1 MSDNRHSVNLE
12 VPAGRARGLARTS
25 SVQAS
30 TRLCTRAH
38 PRARVH
44 VPHARMHI
52 DEQACMCLVHA
63 CISTSTRAC
72 ASCTHAR
79 RRARMHVP
87 RARMHVDEQA
97 CMCLVHACISAST
110 CSCASCTHAQRRARM
125 HVPRARMHNG
135 MHACK
140 DTCTFAASTCWLAV
154 RCACVHEHVQ
164 ASRPACIHVVSP
176 LTCVSACSRFDCL
189 QLVWPVSFPAVDNRI
204 SVDDD
209 LIVIFTV
216 LARVL
221 TKSARN
227 ENSWLELHEA
237 GLK

>member
-1 MSDNRHSVNLE
+1 MGRVSMSDNRHSVNLE
-12 VPAGRARGLARTS
+12 VPAGRARGLALARTS

-38 PRARVH
+38 PRARV
-44 VPHARMHI
+44 
-52 DEQACMCLVHA
+52 
-63 CISTSTRAC
+63 
-72 ASCTHAR
+72 
-79 RRARMHVP
+79 
-87 RARMHVDEQA
+87 
-97 CMCLVHACISAST
+97 
-110 CSCASCTHAQRRARM
+110 

>member
-1 MSDNRHSVNLE
+1 
-12 VPAGRARGLARTS
+12 
-25 SVQAS
+25 
-30 TRLCTRAH
+30 
-38 PRARVH
+38 
-44 VPHARMHI
+44 
-52 DEQACMCLVHA
+52 MCLVHA
-63 CISTSTRAC
+63 CTSTSTHAC
-72 ASCTHAR
+72 VSCTHAY

-97 CMCLVHACISAST
+97 CMCLVHACTTA
-110 CSCASCTHAQRRARM
+110 CMRA
-125 HVPRARMHNG
+125 
-135 MHACK
+135 K

-164 ASRPACIHVVSP
+164 ASRRACIHVVSP
-176 LTCVSACSRFDCL
+176 LTYVSACSRFDCL